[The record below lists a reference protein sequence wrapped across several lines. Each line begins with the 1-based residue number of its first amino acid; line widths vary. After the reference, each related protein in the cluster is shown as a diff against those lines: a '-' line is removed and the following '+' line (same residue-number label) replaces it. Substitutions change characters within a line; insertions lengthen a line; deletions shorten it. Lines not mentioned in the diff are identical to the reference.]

1 MEKNKDLEISLL
13 DAPVGAVVDLVSWGS
28 LSQED
33 IRKLTDVGIYLDLPL
48 TVSSVTIS
56 GPVVVAISNV
66 HVAIGR
72 PVAKELKVRWN
83 KEVDEKRLLA
93 LGALPGTP
101 FVVERVAPLGDPVEI
116 KLRGSSI
123 SVRKGEIEILD
134 VEPI

>member
-56 GPVVVAISNV
+56 GPVVVEISNV

-72 PVAKELKVRWN
+72 PVAKELKVLWN
-83 KEVDEKRLLA
+83 KEVDE
-93 LGALPGTP
+93 
-101 FVVERVAPLGDPVEI
+101 
-116 KLRGSSI
+116 
-123 SVRKGEIEILD
+123 
-134 VEPI
+134 

>member
-56 GPVVVAISNV
+56 GPVVVADQQRARRHRTSRCKG
-66 HVAIGR
+66 AQSSLEQRGR
-72 PVAKELKVRWN
+72 
-83 KEVDEKRLLA
+83 
-93 LGALPGTP
+93 
-101 FVVERVAPLGDPVEI
+101 
-116 KLRGSSI
+116 
-123 SVRKGEIEILD
+123 
-134 VEPI
+134 

>member
-56 GPVVVAISNV
+56 GPVVV

-72 PVAKELKVRWN
+72 PVAKELKVLWN
-83 KEVDEKRLLA
+83 KEVDE
-93 LGALPGTP
+93 
-101 FVVERVAPLGDPVEI
+101 
-116 KLRGSSI
+116 
-123 SVRKGEIEILD
+123 
-134 VEPI
+134 

>member
-33 IRKLTDVGIYLDLPL
+33 IRKLTDVGIPL

-72 PVAKELKVRWN
+72 PVAKELKVLWN
-83 KEVDEKRLLA
+83 KEVDE
-93 LGALPGTP
+93 
-101 FVVERVAPLGDPVEI
+101 
-116 KLRGSSI
+116 
-123 SVRKGEIEILD
+123 
-134 VEPI
+134 

>member
-1 MEKNKDLEISLL
+1 M
-13 DAPVGAVVDLVSWGS
+13 
-28 LSQED
+28 SQED

-83 KEVDEKRLLA
+83 KEVDE
-93 LGALPGTP
+93 
-101 FVVERVAPLGDPVEI
+101 
-116 KLRGSSI
+116 
-123 SVRKGEIEILD
+123 
-134 VEPI
+134 

>member
-1 MEKNKDLEISLL
+1 MIFSKYNAGGFIKKTHDAEISLL
-13 DAPVGAVVDLVSWGS
+13 DAPVGAVVDLVSWGN

-72 PVAKELKVRWN
+72 PVAKDLKVLWT
-83 KEVDEKRLLA
+83 KEVEK
-93 LGALPGTP
+93 
-101 FVVERVAPLGDPVEI
+101 
-116 KLRGSSI
+116 
-123 SVRKGEIEILD
+123 
-134 VEPI
+134 

>member
-13 DAPVGAVVDLVSWGS
+13 DAPVGAVVDLVSWGN

-56 GPVVVAISNV
+56 GPVVAISNV

-72 PVAKELKVRWN
+72 PVAKELKVLWN
-83 KEVDEKRLLA
+83 KEVDE
-93 LGALPGTP
+93 
-101 FVVERVAPLGDPVEI
+101 
-116 KLRGSSI
+116 
-123 SVRKGEIEILD
+123 
-134 VEPI
+134 

>member
-13 DAPVGAVVDLVSWGS
+13 DAPVGAVVVLVSWGR
-28 LSQED
+28 LSEAD

-83 KEVDEKRLLA
+83 KEVDE
-93 LGALPGTP
+93 
-101 FVVERVAPLGDPVEI
+101 
-116 KLRGSSI
+116 
-123 SVRKGEIEILD
+123 
-134 VEPI
+134 

>member
-1 MEKNKDLEISLL
+1 MEKTNDAEISLLDKPIIRLGTKQSKKYRQNTEISLL
-13 DAPVGAVVDLVSWGS
+13 DAPVGAVVDLVSWGN

-72 PVAKELKVRWN
+72 PVAKELKVLWN
-83 KEVDEKRLLA
+83 KEVEK
-93 LGALPGTP
+93 
-101 FVVERVAPLGDPVEI
+101 
-116 KLRGSSI
+116 
-123 SVRKGEIEILD
+123 
-134 VEPI
+134 

>member
-48 TVSSVTIS
+48 TIS

-72 PVAKELKVRWN
+72 PVAKELKVLWN
-83 KEVDEKRLLA
+83 KEVDE
-93 LGALPGTP
+93 
-101 FVVERVAPLGDPVEI
+101 
-116 KLRGSSI
+116 
-123 SVRKGEIEILD
+123 
-134 VEPI
+134 

>member
-56 GPVVVAISNV
+56 GPVV

-72 PVAKELKVRWN
+72 PVAKELKVLWN
-83 KEVDEKRLLA
+83 KEVDE
-93 LGALPGTP
+93 
-101 FVVERVAPLGDPVEI
+101 
-116 KLRGSSI
+116 
-123 SVRKGEIEILD
+123 
-134 VEPI
+134 

>member
-1 MEKNKDLEISLL
+1 MNNENRYYYYLIYSKYKAGAFISLL
-13 DAPVGAVVDLVSWGS
+13 DAPVGAVVDLVSWGN

-72 PVAKELKVRWN
+72 PVAKELKVLWN
-83 KEVDEKRLLA
+83 KEVEK
-93 LGALPGTP
+93 
-101 FVVERVAPLGDPVEI
+101 
-116 KLRGSSI
+116 
-123 SVRKGEIEILD
+123 
-134 VEPI
+134 